1 MDETA
6 YRQKFAEVVARPC
19 VFEKALLARCVA
31 CERSQRMQIAEREAV
46 TCGDAGSHSRCRAL
60 HEQLR
65 HGFSF
70 ALGTLHDDT
79 VLPHAQEMRVQCGGL
94 KGLRQVL
101 GGDAEVANVDALAEN
116 ALRQKGDWAGI
127 PWSEVVHA
135 AAQCY
140 RGRHG

>member
-1 MDETA
+1 MDEAA

-31 CERSQRMQIAEREAV
+31 CECAQRMQIAEREAA
-46 TCGDAGSHSRCRAL
+46 TCRDAASHSRCREM
-60 HEQLR
+60 HDRLR
-65 HGFSF
+65 HSFAF
-70 ALGTLHDDT
+70 ALGKMHDEE

-101 GGDAEVANVDALAEN
+101 NGDAEVANVDALSAN
-116 ALRQKGDWAGI
+116 ALRQWGDLAGI

-140 RGRHG
+140 KGRHG

>member
-1 MDETA
+1 MDEAA
-6 YRQKFAEVVARPC
+6 YRQKFVEVVTHPC

-31 CERSQRMQIAEREAV
+31 CKRSQRMQIAEREAV
-46 TCGDAGSHSRCRAL
+46 ICGDAGSHPRCRAL

-70 ALGTLHDDT
+70 ALGTLRDDT

-101 GGDAEVANVDALAEN
+101 SGDAGVANVDALTAN
-116 ALRQKGDWAGI
+116 ALRQWGDWAGM